1 LQVASKFRALSPTSL
16 ATVAFYGVAGILFII
31 LTFLSGFAPHIAI
44 LGIVS
49 LAAEYGL
56 FAKRNWAVWLVGALL
71 FIGTTFSVVSLY
83 YVVGLDILTTVGMV
97 AYLVLTW
104 VFTAIAIKTR
114 QYD

>member
-1 LQVASKFRALSPTSL
+1 MSL
-16 ATVAFYGVAGILFII
+16 ASVAFYGVAGILFLI

-49 LAAEYGL
+49 LAAAYGL
-56 FAKRNWAVWLVGALL
+56 FAQRTWAIWLVGALL
-71 FIGTTFSVVSLY
+71 FIGTAFSVVTLY
-83 YVVGLDILTTVGMV
+83 YVVSLDVLTTVGMI